1 MRKWRDVEYPVSYV
15 FKDMNTVCFESKLTN
30 PDSDK
35 LLIENAVNF
44 IEDLIDYGMDI
55 NRIHIKKGPPES
67 SVTVFW
73 TFDKRKANGERL
85 ADILDELKVLK

>member
-1 MRKWRDVEYPVSYV
+1 MRQWRNVEYPVSYV
-15 FKDMNTVCFESKLTN
+15 FKDMNTVSFESKLTN

-35 LLIENAVNF
+35 LLIEKAENF

-67 SVTVFW
+67 SITIFW
-73 TFDKRKANGERL
+73 TFDKRKVNLGKQYMHVEY
-85 ADILDELKVLK
+85 